1 MPRGMN
7 PNSQANLK
15 KPEDFTPKELR
26 ERAKKGAEASA
37 KARRRLKSF
46 RELDDEQ
53 TTDDE
58 RIEMLDALKL
68 KAKRGNLRAFEIYRD
83 TMGMKPKDAGEHTE
97 YEDDGFTEAIKR
109 SAGEV
114 WK

>member
-1 MPRGMN
+1 MPTEK
-7 PNSQANLK
+7 QLANLK
-15 KPEDFTPKELR
+15 PVRSKSEAR
-26 ERAKKGAEASA
+26 ERGKLGGIASGES
-37 KARRRLKSF
+37 RRKLKSF
-46 RELDDEQ
+46 RELDVDN

-58 RIEMLDALKL
+58 RLEMLAALKF
-68 KAKRGNLRAFEIYRD
+68 KAKRGNLHAFEIYRD
-83 TMGMKPKDAGEHTE
+83 TMGMNPKVSNEQTE

>member
-1 MPRGMN
+1 MPTEK
-7 PNSQANLK
+7 QLANLK
-15 KPEDFTPKELR
+15 PVRSKSEAR
-26 ERAKKGAEASA
+26 ERGKLGGIASGES
-37 KARRRLKSF
+37 RRKLKSF
-46 RELDDEQ
+46 RELDTEN

-58 RIEMLDALKL
+58 RMEMLDALKL
-68 KAKRGNLRAFEIYRD
+68 KAKRGNLHAFEIYRD
-83 TMGMKPKDAGEHTE
+83 TMGMKPKDNDEHSE